1 MEVIKRSQKNSTK
14 KSNRFHDFVQKNS
27 CQEMLCPV
35 SPDEPEELRFTGNIP
50 RGVLLIRNEP

>member
-27 CQEMLCPV
+27 CQEMSCPV
-35 SPDEPEELRFTGNIP
+35 SPDEPEELLFTGNIP